1 MTAAAE
7 LLRQHG
13 ITVTLDRGPGEY
25 PTTCPQ
31 CSPKRNKKNKKD
43 LNVGFKEDGSVTWYC
58 HHCGWSGPPKSSGAK
73 KEIVPSYIYRDR
85 DGIIRFGKVRNPPGA
100 KIKCWWCHRE
110 AGVWKERLAKGTDTK
125 ILYRADE
132 VAEAIEAGQVI
143 CVVEGEKDSDNLWRI
158 GIPATCNAHGA
169 SDDSKKPKWYASHSE
184 QLAGADIVIFNDNDP
199 PGYAHA
205 DAICKLSLG
214 VAKRVRRLDLKND
227 WPEIPPKGDVSDW
240 LAVEGHTAEK
250 LKALIDGAPDY
261 VPAEPAKPEPGPGDD
276 DAEIARLAKLSHI
289 EFDRAR
295 KVAAEEFGIRA
306 SILDKLVAA
315 KRTELGLDQADGKQ
329 GRAIEFPDPQPW
341 DQPVDGAQLLKAMVE
356 ILGKYV
362 VMSEHQK
369 VAIALWIMHAY
380 LIDRSMISPRLA
392 IRSPIKGCGKTTLLD
407 VLTRLVPRPL
417 ATANVSPSAIFRVI
431 AAHRPSLLIDEA
443 DTLFKDGDEAL
454 RGILNAGHRQ
464 GGTVLRSVGDEH
476 EPRAFPCYAATV
488 IALIG
493 QLPSTLADRSVDIVL
508 ARRRP
513 NETITAF
520 RLDQTGSLDVVARQ
534 IARWAEDNAARI
546 GLTDPQMPPGIY
558 NRAADNLRP
567 LLSIAEAIGGDWAEK
582 GRQAAIALVGGDIDE
597 VSRTELLLSDIR
609 SIFSALKL
617 DEISSADLIERLCE
631 IVPRPWGEMG
641 KPPKAMTQNKLARLL
656 KPLAIPPEL
665 ITDRRIAGYKLAHF
679 KEAFERYLAPKGDSN
694 LSASPNPI
702 TTGVSDLFATSHP
715 ENAGEVSKCE
725 KSNNDGPLRGR
736 EVAKGGDGQERQFDP
751 NDVGLSLGTFDAL
764 VNTYDAMA
772 FEATGPSEVER
783 LKGSLR
789 KRLGDHGLNAEEI
802 EIALAYIIKASVNRP
817 PASSDDIPF

>member
-1 MTAAAE
+1 MTAATE

-13 ITVTLDRGPGEY
+13 ITVALDGPGEY
-25 PTTCPQ
+25 RTVCPN
-31 CSPKRNKKNKKD
+31 CSPKRKKKNEQD
-43 LNVGFKEDGSVTWYC
+43 LSVGLKEDGSVTWYC
-58 HHCGWSGPPKSSGAK
+58 HHCLWKGPEKGSGAK
-73 KEIVPSYIYRDR
+73 KNKEIVPTHIYRDR
-85 DGIIRFGKVRNPPGA
+85 GGVIRFGKMRNPPGREP
-100 KIKCWWCHRE
+100 KCWHCHPDK
-110 AGVWKERLAKGTDTK
+110 GVWKKGLVKGTDTK

-132 VAEAIEAGQVI
+132 VAGAIEADREI
-143 CVVEGEKDSDNLWRI
+143 AIVEGEKGADRLWSI
-158 GIPATCNAHGA
+158 GLAATTNAHGA
-169 SDDSKKPKWYASHSE
+169 SDDRAKPKWYAAHSE
-184 QLAGADIVIFNDNDP
+184 QLRNARIVVLNDNDA

-214 VAKRVRRLDLKND
+214 IAKRVRRLDLKND

-240 LAVEGHTAEK
+240 LAAEGHTGEK
-250 LKALIDGAPDY
+250 LKALIESAPDY
-261 VPAEPAKPEPGPGDD
+261 VPAESAKPEPESGPSDD
-276 DAEIARLAKLSHI
+276 DAEIARLAKLSQI

-329 GRAIEFPDPQPW
+329 GRAIEFPEPQPW
-341 DQPVDGAQLLKAMVE
+341 DQPVDGAQLLGALVE

-493 QLPSTLADRSVDIVL
+493 QLPGTLADRSVDIVL
-508 ARRRP
+508 ARRHP

-520 RLDQTGSLDVVARQ
+520 RLDQTESLDVVARQ
-534 IARWAEDNAARI
+534 VARWAEDNAARI

-567 LLSIAEAIGGDWAEK
+567 LLAIAEAIGGDEWPEK
-582 GRQAAIALVGGDIDE
+582 ARQAAVALVGGDIDE

-609 SIFSALKL
+609 NIFSALKL

-631 IVPRPWGEMG
+631 IVPRPWSEMG
-641 KPPKAMTQNKLARLL
+641 KPPKPMTQNKLARLL

-679 KEAFERYLAPKGDSN
+679 QEAFARYLAPKGDSN

-715 ENAGEVSKCE
+715 ENAGEVSKSQ
-725 KSNNDGPLRGR
+725 KSNNDGLLRGG
-736 EVAKGGDGQERQFDP
+736 EVAKEGNGQNASFDP

-764 VNTYDAMA
+764 VHTYSMMT
-772 FEATGPSEVER
+772 FEVRSPADQESVDR
-783 LKGSLR
+783 SFR
-789 KRLGDHGLNAEEI
+789 KRLADHGLAAAEI
-802 EIALAYIIKASVNRP
+802 ETALAHIIRQAG
-817 PASSDDIPF
+817 